1 MKNIVKIASAIAF
14 AVLAAACTKLGPSK
28 SEVEAGFKDAYTGDI
43 PQISFVATPSGTAKF
58 DVETASV
65 YIEASVTVSGV
76 NANLGE
82 VVIGVLSAGKED
94 LSNAINTDM
103 VITQDGTYD
112 LKVNVTANQV
122 NFLKASVS
130 TKYGCSYS
138 EAVKLDVSDIPFY
151 GKIPGSWTGKV
162 TSLAFKDEEFSS
174 TLFISL
180 DKEDP
185 ENVCYVGNIEPYW
198 AEEKKQTFDKG
209 VNFIKGIIDNE
220 NNQIILVT
228 GSSMNLGGR
237 AYYAADTD
245 GNVYKYGTLVLS
257 KDAKTLV
264 REDCFFTVTKDGEA
278 EDWYAPAK
286 YVKK

>member
-130 TKYGCSYS
+130 TQYGCSYS

-151 GKIPGSWTGKV
+151 GKIAGSWTGKV
-162 TSLAFKDEEFSS
+162 TSLAYGDEYSS
-174 TLFISL
+174 TLSISL

-185 ENVCYVGNIEPYW
+185 ENVCYVGNIEPYF
-198 AEEKKQTFDKG
+198 ADSGNTFDKG

-237 AYYAADTD
+237 AYYAADTE

-278 EDWYAPAK
+278 EDWYAPAE

>member
-28 SEVEAGFKDAYTGDI
+28 SEVEAGFKDAYTGDL
-43 PQISFVATPSGTAKF
+43 PQISFVTTPSENAKF
-58 DVETASV
+58 DVETGSV

-76 NANLGE
+76 SAKLGE
-82 VVIGVLSAGKED
+82 VVIGVLAAGKDD
-94 LSNAINTDM
+94 LSGALNTDM

-112 LKVNVTANQV
+112 LKVNVTPNQT

-130 TKYGCSYS
+130 TQYGCAYS
-138 EAVKLDVSDIPFY
+138 GAVKLDVSDVPFY
-151 GKIPGSWTGKV
+151 GKIVGSWTGKV
-162 TSLAFKDEEFSS
+162 TSLRYDDEYSS
-174 TLFISL
+174 TIVISL
-180 DKEDP
+180 DAEDP
-185 ENVCYVGNIEPYW
+185 ENYCYVGNLEPYY
-198 AEEKKQTFDKG
+198 AGEGNTVDKG
-209 VNFIKGIIDNE
+209 LNFVKGIIDNE

-237 AYYAADTD
+237 MYYAADTE
-245 GNVYKYGTLVLS
+245 GAVYKYGTLVLS

-264 REDCFFTVTKDGEA
+264 REDCFYTVTKDGKA
-278 EDWYAPAK
+278 EDWYSPAK

>member
-112 LKVNVTANQV
+112 LRVNVTANQV

-130 TKYGCSYS
+130 TQYGCSYS

-151 GKIPGSWTGKV
+151 GKIAGSWTGKV
-162 TSLAFKDEEFSS
+162 TSLAYGDEYSS
-174 TLFISL
+174 TLSISL

-185 ENVCYVGNIEPYW
+185 ENVCYVGNIEPYF
-198 AEEKKQTFDKG
+198 ADNGNTFDKG
-209 VNFIKGIIDNE
+209 LNFIKGIIDNE

-264 REDCFFTVTKDGEA
+264 REDCFFTVTKDGKA

>member
-76 NANLGE
+76 NASLGE
-82 VVIGVLSAGKED
+82 VVIGVLSADKED
-94 LSNAINTDM
+94 LSDAINTDM

-112 LKVNVTANQV
+112 LRVNVTANQV

-151 GKIPGSWTGKV
+151 GKIPGKWEGKV
-162 TSLAFKDEEFSS
+162 TSLALGDEYSS
-174 TLFISL
+174 TLYISL
-180 DKEDP
+180 DKENP
-185 ENVCYVGNIEPYW
+185 ENVCYVGNIEPYF
-198 AEEKKQTFDKG
+198 ADNGNTFDKG
-209 VNFIKGIIDNE
+209 LNFIKGIIDNE

-237 AYYAADTD
+237 AYYAADTE

-264 REDCFFTVTKDGEA
+264 REDCFFTVTKDGKA

>member
-151 GKIPGSWTGKV
+151 GKIPGKWEGKV
-162 TSLAFKDEEFSS
+162 TSFAFGDEYSS
-174 TLFISL
+174 TLSISL

-198 AEEKKQTFDKG
+198 ADNGNTFDKG
-209 VNFIKGIIDNE
+209 LNFIKGIIDNE

-257 KDAKTLV
+257 KDAKTLI

-278 EDWYAPAK
+278 EDWYAPAE

>member
-112 LKVNVTANQV
+112 LRVNVTANQV

-151 GKIPGSWTGKV
+151 GKIPGKWEGKV
-162 TSLAFKDEEFSS
+162 TSLRYGDEYSS
-174 TLFISL
+174 TLSISL

-185 ENVCYVGNIEPYW
+185 ENVCYVGNIEPYF
-198 AEEKKQTFDKG
+198 ADGGNTFDKG
-209 VNFIKGIIDNE
+209 LNFIKGIIDNE

-237 AYYAADTD
+237 AYYAADTE

-264 REDCFFTVTKDGEA
+264 REDCFFTVTKDGKA

>member
-151 GKIPGSWTGKV
+151 GKIPGKWEGKV
-162 TSLAFKDEEFSS
+162 TSLRYGDEYSS
-174 TLFISL
+174 TLSISL

-185 ENVCYVGNIEPYW
+185 ENVCYVGNIEPYF
-198 AEEKKQTFDKG
+198 ADGGNTFDKG
-209 VNFIKGIIDNE
+209 LNFIKGIIDNE

-264 REDCFFTVTKDGEA
+264 REDCFFTVTKDGKA

>member
-130 TKYGCSYS
+130 TQYGCSYS

-151 GKIPGSWTGKV
+151 GKIPGKWEGKV
-162 TSLAFKDEEFSS
+162 TSFAFGDEYSS
-174 TLFISL
+174 TLSISL

-185 ENVCYVGNIEPYW
+185 ENVCYVGNIDPYY
-198 AEEKKQTFDKG
+198 ADEGYTFDKG
-209 VNFIKGIIDNE
+209 FNFIKGIIDNE

-264 REDCFFTVTKDGEA
+264 REDCFFTVTKDGKA

>member
-112 LKVNVTANQV
+112 LRVNVTANQV

-130 TKYGCSYS
+130 TQYGCSYS

-151 GKIPGSWTGKV
+151 GKIAGSWTGKV
-162 TSLAFKDEEFSS
+162 TSRAYGDEYSS
-174 TLFISL
+174 TLSISL

-185 ENVCYVGNIEPYW
+185 ENVCYVGNIEPYF
-198 AEEKKQTFDKG
+198 ADNGNTFDKG
-209 VNFIKGIIDNE
+209 LNFIKGIIDNE

-228 GSSMNLGGR
+228 GSSMSLGGR

-264 REDCFFTVTKDGEA
+264 REDCFFTVTKDGKA

>member
-1 MKNIVKIASAIAF
+1 MKNLVKIASAIAF

-76 NANLGE
+76 NASLGE
-82 VVIGVLSAGKED
+82 VVIGVLSADKED
-94 LSNAINTDM
+94 LSDAINTDM

-112 LKVNVTANQV
+112 LRVNVTANQV

-151 GKIPGSWTGKV
+151 GKIPGKWEGKV
-162 TSLAFKDEEFSS
+162 TSLALGDEYSS
-174 TLFISL
+174 TLYISL

-185 ENVCYVGNIEPYW
+185 ENVCYVGNIEPYF
-198 AEEKKQTFDKG
+198 ADNGNTFDKG
-209 VNFIKGIIDNE
+209 LNFIKGIIDNE

-237 AYYAADTD
+237 AYYAADTE

-264 REDCFFTVTKDGEA
+264 REDCFFTVTKDGKA

>member
-130 TKYGCSYS
+130 TQYGCSYS

-151 GKIPGSWTGKV
+151 GKIAGSWTGKV
-162 TSLAFKDEEFSS
+162 TSLRYGDEYSS
-174 TLFISL
+174 TLYISL

-185 ENVCYVGNIEPYW
+185 ENVCYVGNIEPYF
-198 AEEKKQTFDKG
+198 ADGGNTFDKG
-209 VNFIKGIIDNE
+209 LNFIKGIIDNE

-278 EDWYAPAK
+278 EDWYAPAE

>member
-151 GKIPGSWTGKV
+151 GKIPGKWEGKV
-162 TSLAFKDEEFSS
+162 TSLRYGDEYSS
-174 TLFISL
+174 TLSISL

-185 ENVCYVGNIEPYW
+185 ENVCYVGNIEPYF
-198 AEEKKQTFDKG
+198 ADGGNTFDKG
-209 VNFIKGIIDNE
+209 LNFIKGIIDNE

-237 AYYAADTD
+237 AYYAADTE

-264 REDCFFTVTKDGEA
+264 REDCFFTVTKDGKA

>member
-112 LKVNVTANQV
+112 LRVNVTANQV

-151 GKIPGSWTGKV
+151 GKIPGKWEGKV
-162 TSLAFKDEEFSS
+162 TSLAFGDEYSS
-174 TLFISL
+174 TLSISL

-185 ENVCYVGNIEPYW
+185 ENVCYVGNIEPYF
-198 AEEKKQTFDKG
+198 ADDGNTFDKG
-209 VNFIKGIIDNE
+209 LNFIKGIIDNE

-237 AYYAADTD
+237 AYYAADTE

-257 KDAKTLV
+257 KDAKTLL
-264 REDCFFTVTKDGEA
+264 REDCFFTVTKDGKA

>member
-130 TKYGCSYS
+130 TQYGCSYS

-151 GKIPGSWTGKV
+151 GKIPGKWEGKV
-162 TSLAFKDEEFSS
+162 TSFAFGDEYSS
-174 TLFISL
+174 TLSISL

-185 ENVCYVGNIEPYW
+185 ENVCYVGNIEPYF
-198 AEEKKQTFDKG
+198 ADNGNTFDKG
-209 VNFIKGIIDNE
+209 LNFIKGIIDNE

-264 REDCFFTVTKDGEA
+264 REDCFFTVTKDGKA

>member
-76 NANLGE
+76 NASIGE

-94 LSNAINTDM
+94 LSDAINTDM
-103 VITQDGTYD
+103 VVTQDGTYD
-112 LKVNVTANQV
+112 LRVNVTANQV

-130 TKYGCSYS
+130 TQYGCSYS

-151 GKIPGSWTGKV
+151 GKIAGSWTGKV
-162 TSLAFKDEEFSS
+162 TSIPYKTDYSS
-174 TLFISL
+174 TLSISL

-185 ENVCYVGNIEPYW
+185 ENVCYVGNIDPYY
-198 AEEKKQTFDKG
+198 ADEGYTFDKG
-209 VNFIKGIIDNE
+209 FNFIKGIIDNE

>member
-76 NANLGE
+76 NASLGE
-82 VVIGVLSAGKED
+82 VVIGVLSADKED
-94 LSNAINTDM
+94 LSDAINTDM

-112 LKVNVTANQV
+112 LRVNVTANQV

-151 GKIPGSWTGKV
+151 GKIPGKWEGKV
-162 TSLAFKDEEFSS
+162 TSLALGDEYSS
-174 TLFISL
+174 TLYISL

-185 ENVCYVGNIEPYW
+185 ENVCYVGNIEPYY
-198 AEEKKQTFDKG
+198 ADNGNTFDKG
-209 VNFIKGIIDNE
+209 LNFIKGIIDNE
-220 NNQIILVT
+220 KNQIILVT

-237 AYYAADTD
+237 AYYAADTE

-264 REDCFFTVTKDGEA
+264 REDCFFTVTKDGKA

>member
-76 NANLGE
+76 NASLGE
-82 VVIGVLSAGKED
+82 VVIGVLSADKED
-94 LSNAINTDM
+94 LSDAINTDM

-112 LKVNVTANQV
+112 LRVNVTANQV

-151 GKIPGSWTGKV
+151 GKIPGKWEGKV
-162 TSLAFKDEEFSS
+162 TSLALGDEYSS
-174 TLFISL
+174 TLYISL

-185 ENVCYVGNIEPYW
+185 ENVCYVGNIEPYY
-198 AEEKKQTFDKG
+198 ADNGNTFDKG
-209 VNFIKGIIDNE
+209 LNFIKGIIDNE

-237 AYYAADTD
+237 AYYAADTE

-264 REDCFFTVTKDGEA
+264 REDCFFTVTKDGKA

>member
-112 LKVNVTANQV
+112 LRVNVTANQV

-151 GKIPGSWTGKV
+151 GKIPGKWEGKV
-162 TSLAFKDEEFSS
+162 TSFAFGDEYSS
-174 TLFISL
+174 TLSISL

-185 ENVCYVGNIEPYW
+185 ENVCYVGNIEPYF
-198 AEEKKQTFDKG
+198 ADNGNTFDKG
-209 VNFIKGIIDNE
+209 LNFIKGIIDNE

-264 REDCFFTVTKDGEA
+264 REDCFFTVTKDGKA

>member
-112 LKVNVTANQV
+112 LRVNVTANQV

-130 TKYGCSYS
+130 TQYGCSYS

-151 GKIPGSWTGKV
+151 GKIAGSWTGKV
-162 TSLAFKDEEFSS
+162 TSRAYGDEYSS
-174 TLFISL
+174 TLSISL

-185 ENVCYVGNIEPYW
+185 ENVCYVGNIEPYF
-198 AEEKKQTFDKG
+198 ADNGNTFDKG
-209 VNFIKGIIDNE
+209 LNFIKGIIDNE

-264 REDCFFTVTKDGEA
+264 REDCFFTVTKDGKA

>member
-76 NANLGE
+76 NASLGE
-82 VVIGVLSAGKED
+82 VVIGVLSADKED
-94 LSNAINTDM
+94 LSDAINTDM

-112 LKVNVTANQV
+112 LRVNVTANQV

-151 GKIPGSWTGKV
+151 GKIPGKWEGKV
-162 TSLAFKDEEFSS
+162 TSLALGDEYSS
-174 TLFISL
+174 TLYISL

-185 ENVCYVGNIEPYW
+185 ENVCYVGNIEPYF
-198 AEEKKQTFDKG
+198 ADNGNTFDKG
-209 VNFIKGIIDNE
+209 LNFIKGIIDNE

-237 AYYAADTD
+237 AYYAADTE

-264 REDCFFTVTKDGEA
+264 REDCFFTVTKDGKA

>member
-28 SEVEAGFKDAYTGDI
+28 SEVESGFKDAYTGDI

-112 LKVNVTANQV
+112 LRVNVTANQV

-138 EAVKLDVSDIPFY
+138 EAVKLDVSDIPFC

-162 TSLAFKDEEFSS
+162 TSLAVKDEEFSS
-174 TLFISL
+174 TLYISL

-185 ENVCYVGNIEPYW
+185 ENVCYVGNIEPYF
-198 AEEKKQTFDKG
+198 ADSGNTFDKG

-237 AYYAADTD
+237 AYYAADTE

-264 REDCFFTVTKDGEA
+264 REDCFFTVTKDGKA

>member
-130 TKYGCSYS
+130 TQYGCSYS

-151 GKIPGSWTGKV
+151 GKIAGSWTGKV
-162 TSLAFKDEEFSS
+162 TSLAYGDEYSS
-174 TLFISL
+174 TLSISL

-185 ENVCYVGNIEPYW
+185 ENVCYVGNIEPYF
-198 AEEKKQTFDKG
+198 ADGGNTFDKG
-209 VNFIKGIIDNE
+209 LNFIKGIIDNE

-237 AYYAADTD
+237 AYYAADTE

-264 REDCFFTVTKDGEA
+264 REDCFFTVTKDGKA

-286 YVKK
+286 YVKR